1 MSIRKILVPV
11 FQDADFSAQLEAAYQ
26 LARKDGAH
34 INAVF
39 MRPDAIALAATMPDM
54 LVAAGITIDQIEGEG
69 RAAEAAAKAKF
80 EAWRQA
86 NDIGVEAA
94 DDGAKTASA
103 SWRERVGP
111 VESVVV
117 ELGRVSDI
125 TILNRPDNYDA
136 VTYRAFDAAVF
147 ETGRPT
153 LIVPETV
160 PENLLHQVIVAWN
173 SSIEVTRAV
182 AGAMPLL
189 SAADHV
195 SVFTAPAHTDEAIRD
210 LHLGEQL
217 AWHGIRAHYL
227 PATAAT
233 ESVGPALLKA
243 ATDHHATMLV
253 MGAYTHSRIREL
265 LLGGVTRHIVR
276 HTHIPVLM
284 MH

>member
-1 MSIRKILVPV
+1 MSIRKILVPI
-11 FQDADFSAQLEAAYQ
+11 FQDTDFSAQLDAALQ

-39 MRPDAIALAATMPDM
+39 MRPEPAALAATMPDM
-54 LVAAGITIDQIEGEG
+54 LIAAGITSEYIENEG
-69 RAAEAAAKAKF
+69 HAAEAAAKAKF
-80 EAWRQA
+80 EAWSQT
-86 NDIGVEAA
+86 NNIGVEPAG
-94 DDGAKTASA
+94 DGVRTASA

-125 TILNRPDNYDA
+125 TILNRPDSYDA
-136 VTYRAFDAAVF
+136 VTFRAFDAAVF

-153 LIVPETV
+153 LIVPEKV
-160 PENLLHQVIVAWN
+160 PENLLHHIIVAWN

-182 AGAMPLL
+182 AGAMSML
-189 SAADHV
+189 SGADHV

-217 AWHGIRAHYL
+217 AWHGIHAHYL
-227 PATAAT
+227 PVVVAS

-243 ATDHHATMLV
+243 AQDHRATMLV

-265 LLGGVTRHIVR
+265 LLGGVTRHIVK
-276 HTHIPVLM
+276 HAHIPVLM